1 MIMEARAEAEKEGE
15 DGKSE
20 LRQLADIERRYKGRA
35 LSRALLRALQH
46 WHDAFEASDRV
57 THR

>member
-20 LRQLADIERRYKGRA
+20 LRQLADIERRYKENVKRYDMA
-35 LSRALLRALQH
+35 YCQLEWLDQ
-46 WHDAFEASDRV
+46 D
-57 THR
+57 